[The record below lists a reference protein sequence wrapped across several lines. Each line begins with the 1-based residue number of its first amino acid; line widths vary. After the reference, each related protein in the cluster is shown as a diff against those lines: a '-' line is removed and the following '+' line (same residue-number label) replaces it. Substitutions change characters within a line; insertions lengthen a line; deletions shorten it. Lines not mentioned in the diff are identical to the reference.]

1 MTEESYRKY
10 MMKNWRKKRSSSK
23 KKFPK
28 ESRSSSVNRSIS
40 RFSKRLLMQITDKS
54 SRNGTTNFHLYGS
67 ARLKRMTTSLNS
79 WKRLSS
85 LTQMVKQISISKF
98 RTISIKTINTCNF
111 KRRIKQWLR
120 WIISKRIPI

>member
-54 SRNGTTNFHLYGS
+54 SKIGTTRFPLYS
-67 ARLKRMTTSLNS
+67 SKILKRLTTSLNS
-79 WKRLSS
+79 
-85 LTQMVKQISISKF
+85 
-98 RTISIKTINTCNF
+98 
-111 KRRIKQWLR
+111 
-120 WIISKRIPI
+120 